1 LLISNKATQFQAM
14 HTISLDELRSGNRRT
29 LSKAITLIE
38 STREGDHEPAQHL
51 LADIMP
57 HTGNAFRIGISGV
70 PGVGKS
76 TFIESLGML
85 LLSLGHRVA
94 VLAVDPSSPFS
105 GGSILGDKT
114 RMEKLAASPD
124 AFIRPSPTA
133 GSLGGVALR
142 TRESMLLCEAA
153 GYNVILVE
161 TVGVGQSEYEVA
173 SMTDL
178 FLLLMLPGAGDALQ
192 GIKRGILELA
202 DLLVVNKAEGEN
214 RDRAE
219 SARRE
224 ILQGIHYLQPRD
236 DEKPTE
242 VLLCSALTNEGVHD
256 VWTQVE
262 GILQRMQSSG
272 RLDSNRRKQLL
283 NWVRKMIEQQVLH
296 RFWNDGN
303 VQADYMKMIS
313 ELKAGRITP
322 AQAVASVLQD

>member
-1 LLISNKATQFQAM
+1 MNA
-14 HTISLDELRSGNRRT
+14 ISLEELRSGNRRT

-85 LLSLGHRVA
+85 LVARGHRVA

-114 RMEKLAASPD
+114 RMEKLAACPD

-153 GYNVILVE
+153 GYDVILVE

-214 RDRAE
+214 RARAE
-219 SARRE
+219 AARHE
-224 ILQGIHYLQPRD
+224 ILQGIHYLQPR
-236 DEKPTE
+236 EEGRATE
-242 VLLCSALTNEGVHD
+242 VLLCSSLTNEGVAET
-256 VWTQVE
+256 WTQIE
-262 GILQRMQSSG
+262 EILQRKRTSG
-272 RLDSNRRKQLL
+272 HLESNRRKQLL
-283 NWVRKMIEQQVLH
+283 NWVRKMVEQQVLH

-303 VQADYMKMIS
+303 TQADYMKMIS
-313 ELKAGRITP
+313 EMKSGHITP
-322 AQAVASVLQD
+322 VQAVKMVLKDE